1 MGGPDAGKPCVFPFK
16 LNDVTFNECTTQGVE
31 EKDKRPRC
39 STNVD
44 EEGNHVGSYFGSPE
58 HWGYCGNGCPYNEMG
73 SGKNFD
79 KCALP

>member
-58 HWGYCGNGCPYNEMG
+58 HWGYCGNGCPFNETG

-79 KCALP
+79 